1 MQAGRL
7 SGLAFGAASG
17 CSCIPCP
24 RVRVAAGR
32 GFPPAALRPLCL
44 STGAPSSGVPLQ
56 AHLPPRER
64 PRGQPSGWAVGCGAA
79 PSLCGLPGL
88 LQGAGRW
95 PRVCGAAGAES
106 AGVGVG
112 WWRLESVRGK
122 MVKSSSYRRRSRA
135 SPTGQ
140 AQKAHLGPV
149 RLAGEFVA
157 PGTVLVRQ
165 RRWVAWGFEGKR
177 RRRHVK
183 LYPGENVG
191 VAKDSSLVA
200 LVHGRV
206 KFTREESLLLLEQQL
221 RQLQPQQLQ
230 QRALPRMRVNVLP
243 EPREELLAQDLWR
256 YRTEAVASPEENR
269 LLCALRQKGRQAFD
283 CPPRNPPRKPL
294 PRPKALSRH
303 DPWQPNTLPDA
314 PPLCEDR

>member
-1 MQAGRL
+1 MQAGRV
-7 SGLAFGAASG
+7 SGLAFAAASC
-17 CSCIPCP
+17 CSCFPGP
-24 RVRVAAGR
+24 RGRVGAGR
-32 GFPPAALRPLCL
+32 GPPSAALRLLCL
-44 STGAPSSGVPLQ
+44 SAGGAHWRVPPQAPFAPPAPPCGPAPPSLGAPL
-56 AHLPPRER
+56 LR
-64 PRGQPSGWAVGCGAA
+64 
-79 PSLCGLPGL
+79 GLPAL
-88 LQGAGRW
+88 LQGPGRR
-95 PRVCGAAGAES
+95 PPSCAGAE
-106 AGVGVG
+106 ALG
-112 WWRLESVRGK
+112 WWRRESVRGK
-122 MVKSSSYRRRSRA
+122 MVKSSAYRRRSRA

-149 RLAGEFVA
+149 RLAGEYVG

-165 RRWVAWGFEGKR
+165 RRWLAWGFEGKR

-183 LYPGENVG
+183 MYPGENVG

-221 RQLQPQQLQ
+221 QQLQ
-230 QRALPRMRVNVLP
+230 QQPQQQQQLLQQRPLPRMRVNVLP
-243 EPREELLAQDLWR
+243 EPREELLAEDLWR

-269 LLCALRQKGRQAFD
+269 LLCSLRQKGRQPFAA
-283 CPPRNPPRKPL
+283 PARNPPRKPL
-294 PRPKALSRH
+294 PRPKALSRF